1 MVKYID
7 RTAGDDLGFELSL
20 AVVMF
25 HEAIAQRLGV
35 NNTEH
40 KVLDLIARHETGPTP
55 GELAA
60 ATGLSNPAITKI
72 VDRLVRAGLARR
84 ERNPD
89 DGRSVRIALGEGYRI
104 LTRPATAALADR
116 IWRLNETFTAD
127 ELAAVGRWLTGVIDS
142 LRAETRALRDAPPDP

>member
-84 ERNPD
+84 ERSP
-89 DGRSVRIALGEGYRI
+89 GAGPAAPSALGDGPRT
-104 LTRPATAALADR
+104 LTRPA
-116 IWRLNETFTAD
+116 
-127 ELAAVGRWLTGVIDS
+127 
-142 LRAETRALRDAPPDP
+142 PPA